1 MNKFYYTYKITLL
14 KGSLAGHYYYG
25 QHRTSN
31 LNDGYAGSGKIIKKY
46 YDKYGKIEHQTY
58 IKEIIA
64 FYDNADEL
72 NEAEDNL
79 IGDKWKNDEMCLNL
93 TRGGVREYFKPTSE
107 ETKQKLREAAKKQFE
122 NCTDFSPFQK
132 FKGKHHSEET
142 KKRISEHHR
151 TNYHPLTEET
161 KNKIRESSKGRHW
174 KKDPETG
181 KRIFYRND

>member
-14 KGSLAGHYYYG
+14 KGNLAGHYYFG
-25 QHRTSN
+25 QHRTNN
-31 LNDGYAGSGKIIKKY
+31 LNDGYTGSGRIIRDYFKKY
-46 YDKYGKIEHQTY
+46 EKIEHQTY
-58 IKEIIA
+58 IKEILA
-64 FYDNADEL
+64 FYNNADEL

-79 IGDKWKNDEMCLNL
+79 IGDKWKNDELCLNL
-93 TRGGVREYFKPTSE
+93 TRGGVRENFVVNEDTKLKISQSVKKYFE
-107 ETKQKLREAAKKQFE
+107 ELDDLT
-122 NCTDFSPFQK
+122 PFQK

-161 KNKIRESSKGRHW
+161 KNKIRKSSKGRHW